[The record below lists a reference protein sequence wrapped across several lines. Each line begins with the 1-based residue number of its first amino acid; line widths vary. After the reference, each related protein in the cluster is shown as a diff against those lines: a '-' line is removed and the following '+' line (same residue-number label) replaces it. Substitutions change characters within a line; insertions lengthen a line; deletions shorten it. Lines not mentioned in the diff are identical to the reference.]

1 VRFVP
6 LSVVASLVPVV
17 VLAADARVIL
27 LSKQLGATKDPRVR
41 AQTVLLLG
49 QTASAEA
56 VEPLCGALKD
66 PESIVRA
73 AAANALGDLKQDSA
87 MACLMAALGE
97 PDPSVRAA
105 MERAL
110 AGAAAPTPTST
121 APAGQHG
128 GLYFNVEPIA
138 DKVGGLD
145 GALLTLTDTLLR
157 KKLTDLGAT
166 FAPSGEAR
174 QAAQALIKKQNL
186 RGFQVRVQLAP
197 GTSEKQLKVE
207 MLIMTYPEQALQ
219 GSWNVKASGAK
230 PETLIKAMVPKV
242 VDDAAG
248 DLNWKSP

>member
-6 LSVVASLVPVV
+6 VSVVASLVPVV
-17 VLAADARVIL
+17 VFAADARVSL
-27 LSKQLGATKDPRVR
+27 LTKQLAGSKDPRVR

-49 QTASAEA
+49 QTGTPEA

-66 PESIVRA
+66 AESVVRA
-73 AAANALGDLKQDSA
+73 AAANALGELKQEA
-87 MACLMAALGE
+87 GMACLKAALGE
-97 PDPSVRAA
+97 ADPSVRAA
-105 MERAL
+105 MEKAL
-110 AGAAAPTPTST
+110 GSGAAAMPGST
-121 APAGQHG
+121 PAGHG
-128 GLYFNVEPIA
+128 GLYLSVEPIA

-145 GALLTLTDTLLR
+145 ETLLSLTDTLLR
-157 KKLTDLGAT
+157 KKLTELGAS
-166 FAPSGEAR
+166 FAPAGEEKK
-174 QAAQALIKKQNL
+174 AAQAVIKKQNL
-186 RGFQVRVQLAP
+186 RGYQVRVQLAP
-197 GTSEKQLKVE
+197 GASEKQLKVE

>member
-6 LSVVASLVPVV
+6 VSVVVSLVPVV
-17 VLAADARVIL
+17 VLAADARVTL
-27 LSKQLGATKDPRVR
+27 LSKQLAGSKDPRVR

-49 QTASAEA
+49 QTGSAEA

-66 PESIVRA
+66 GESVVRA
-73 AAANALGDLKQDSA
+73 AAANALGDLKQESG
-87 MACLMAALGE
+87 MACLKAALGE
-97 PDPSVRAA
+97 ADPSVRAA
-105 MERAL
+105 MEKAL
-110 AGAAAPTPTST
+110 TGSTPAPAPGV
-121 APAGQHG
+121 APAGHQ
-128 GLYFNVEPIA
+128 GLYLNVEPIA

-145 GALLTLTDTLLR
+145 DTLLSLTDTLLR
-157 KKLTDLGAT
+157 KKLTELGAN
-166 FAPSGEAR
+166 FAPAGEEKK
-174 QAAQALIKKQNL
+174 AAQALIKKQNL
-186 RGFQVRVQLAP
+186 RGYQVRVQLAP
-197 GTSEKQLKVE
+197 GASEKQLKVE